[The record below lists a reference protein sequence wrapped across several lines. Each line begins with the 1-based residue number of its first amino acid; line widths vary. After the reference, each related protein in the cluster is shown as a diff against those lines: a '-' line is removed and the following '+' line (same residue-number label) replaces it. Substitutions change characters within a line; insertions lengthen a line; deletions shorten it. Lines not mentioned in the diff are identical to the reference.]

1 MSQSVVRTQ
10 RHPGPQ
16 LGSSIGQ
23 GAPPAKTQKPV
34 KAIQQPT
41 REPPAKQTMLIQ
53 QDLLPPSS
61 THSGRQPTSPGKF
74 HSATKSAQSRNL
86 SMSPTPVAAS
96 PPPGMQVHEEA
107 SSQEAGGD
115 DSPQRRSIAIPGVVT
130 PRAQGSRPQS
140 RESDDRVRILEK
152 SERKKARPPSV
163 DEEDTSE
170 DEGSRAAPG
179 SKAEGKQHPR

>member
-1 MSQSVVRTQ
+1 
-10 RHPGPQ
+10 
-16 LGSSIGQ
+16 
-23 GAPPAKTQKPV
+23 
-34 KAIQQPT
+34 
-41 REPPAKQTMLIQ
+41 
-53 QDLLPPSS
+53 
-61 THSGRQPTSPGKF
+61 
-74 HSATKSAQSRNL
+74 
-86 SMSPTPVAAS
+86 MSPTPVAAS

-107 SSQEAGGD
+107 PSQEAGGD
-115 DSPQRRSIAIPGVVT
+115 ESPQRRSIAIPGVVT

-179 SKAEGKQHPR
+179 SKAEGKQHPRQAAAQAEPPAKMQMALVVGSGTIGQVN